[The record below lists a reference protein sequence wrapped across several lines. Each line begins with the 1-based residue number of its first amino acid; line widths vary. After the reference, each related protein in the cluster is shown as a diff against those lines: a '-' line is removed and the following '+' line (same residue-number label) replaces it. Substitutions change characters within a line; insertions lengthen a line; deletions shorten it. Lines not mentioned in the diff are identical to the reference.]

1 MIKTQKILSWKLT
14 YPLEKVVLKMV
25 PFEDGFTIPHVG
37 YVSSLEGILDWN
49 HGFQFSS
56 STHLPNIKIF
66 AFKWAVVEKLSNYR
80 LYSWLIGVDNKK
92 KMLQRAICADI
103 NSWSS
108 KIKGACEFVFW
119 GGGWEWCLNGS
130 SIPSP
135 PKKSD
140 ILTQFHLKGGEKI
153 SSTSSPLFCLWGCKT
168 PYGRYSMFQA
178 NLWWKNGCFS
188 EAGETEPAMWPMMGI
203 L

>member
-25 PFEDGFTIPHVG
+25 PFEDGFTIPHVE

-80 LYSWLIGVDNKK
+80 LYS
-92 KMLQRAICADI
+92 
-103 NSWSS
+103 
-108 KIKGACEFVFW
+108 
-119 GGGWEWCLNGS
+119 
-130 SIPSP
+130 
-135 PKKSD
+135 
-140 ILTQFHLKGGEKI
+140 
-153 SSTSSPLFCLWGCKT
+153 
-168 PYGRYSMFQA
+168 
-178 NLWWKNGCFS
+178 
-188 EAGETEPAMWPMMGI
+188 
-203 L
+203 